1 MRALQKIQAHQNSIY
16 LDNNNSMLN
25 VPYASLSREY
35 EKVALFKNNMK
46 IQQKVVFPD
55 AAATFKN
62 AHAGMFRKGSLPGS
76 TYELD
81 EANLEGMM
89 RRSAPMFD
97 VKM

>member
-1 MRALQKIQAHQNSIY
+1 MVKNMPNST
-16 LDNNNSMLN
+16 
-25 VPYASLSREY
+25 LSREY

-46 IQQKVVFPD
+46 IQQKVVFTD

-62 AHAGMFRKGSLPGS
+62 AHAGMLRKGSLPGC

-81 EANLEGMM
+81 EANLEGMV
-89 RRSAPMFD
+89 RRSAPMFH